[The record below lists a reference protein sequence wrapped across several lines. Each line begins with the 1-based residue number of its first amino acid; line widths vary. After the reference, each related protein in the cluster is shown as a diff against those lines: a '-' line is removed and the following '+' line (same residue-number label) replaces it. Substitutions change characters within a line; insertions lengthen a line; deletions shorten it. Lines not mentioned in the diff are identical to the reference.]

1 MEKNKAIPASERPV
15 YVCVSRAFFGNRF
28 YNPGDRVK
36 SKRNPGNN
44 FRLLNETDRPSESV
58 ASVPLDDFTSTL

>member
-1 MEKNKAIPASERPV
+1 MEKNKSTSANERPV
-15 YVCVSRAFFGNRF
+15 YVCVSRSFFGNRF

-36 SKRNPGNN
+36 SKKNPGAS
-44 FRLLNETDRPSESV
+44 FRLLNTADRPSESV

>member
-1 MEKNKAIPASERPV
+1 MEKNKSTSANERPV

-44 FRLLNETDRPSESV
+44 FRLLTTADRPSESV
-58 ASVPLDDFTSTL
+58 ASVPMDDFVSTL